1 MGLILGLLAL
11 VGSALFA
18 IGLFVLK
25 VLAVAAL
32 ITGVVTWF
40 KWLYNKFKVR
50 SKKATTIPVQ
60 VLSGLIDDAKKNV
73 DPATRKKY
81 SALEEALMAGCDN
94 YSQDV
99 IGLAQNDSGDVIA
112 ATSFGAEDYQHQV
125 DDARDNTIAV
135 DGQGN
140 IIKKIRI

>member
-1 MGLILGLLAL
+1 MGLLLGLLAL

-40 KWLYNKFKVR
+40 NWLYENFK
-50 SKKATTIPVQ
+50 KNANKATTIPVAT
-60 VLSGLIDDAKKNV
+60 LRSLIDDAKRNAEPKM
-73 DPATRKKY
+73 RKKY
-81 SALEEALMAGCDN
+81 DALDEALMAGCNNRDI
-94 YSQDV
+94 V
-99 IGLAQNDSGDVIA
+99 GLAQNSDGDIFA
-112 ATSFGAEDYQHQV
+112 ATSFGAEDYTRQV

-135 DGQGN
+135 DRNGRVL
-140 IIKKIRI
+140 KKIRI